1 MTKASTPLQF
11 FYNISIRNSNHISL
25 TLILSVFLT
34 LSLGIIVVQG
44 FSKIFSIVVLFVF
57 AIYPLKEIRAQ
68 IVHPIDNNAF
78 LQNEVASVYVIID
91 SVFISNI
98 LNNDSLDSNTEYPA
112 QFIYQSSNIND
123 TISNIGFRLRG
134 NTSRYADKKS
144 FKVSFNTFTQG
155 QKWNGLEKMNLNG
168 EHNDPSILRSYLS
181 AYLLKSGDL
190 ISPRNSY
197 VKLYINNEYK
207 GLYLNV
213 EHIDEEFIQKRL
225 PNDEYGNLYKAS
237 YGADLTYLGSNAS
250 NYYNLYEL
258 KTNESTND
266 YSGLINFLNV
276 LNNTSN
282 NDFPCAIQEVLD
294 VESYLKTLAIEV
306 LCGHWDGHSFNK
318 NNFYL
323 YQRPSDSKFMLI
335 QYDMDNTFGIDWM
348 STNWANRNIYDWS
361 HPSQPRPLY
370 ERMMNV
376 PFFKD
381 RFTFYIDE
389 MLQGYFNNST
399 LIPILESKQNQIE
412 AAALADNYR
421 ELDYGF
427 SDSDFQNSLIQAWGG
442 HVSTSIASFLYN
454 RNTSANNQLIYQ
466 GIENPCP
473 LYLEEIVFNQDEIE
487 GYYDVTGKRLDD
499 PANNQV
505 TIVKF
510 KSGKTEKIVRIE

>member
-1 MTKASTPLQF
+1 MQ
-11 FYNISIRNSNHISL
+11 I
-25 TLILSVFLT
+25 
-34 LSLGIIVVQG
+34 
-44 FSKIFSIVVLFVF
+44 FSKIFPFVF
-57 AIYPLKEIRAQ
+57 WIIITNCPLKEIQAQ
-68 IVHPIDNNAF
+68 IVHPTDNNAF

-91 SVFISNI
+91 PVYIANI
-98 LNNDSLDSNTEYPA
+98 LNNDSLESNTEYPA
-112 QFIYQSSNIND
+112 QFIYQSSNLND

-144 FKVSFNTFTQG
+144 FKVSFNTFIQG
-155 QKWNGLEKMNLNG
+155 QKWNGIEKMNLNG

-213 EHIDEEFIQKRL
+213 EHIDEEFIQKRF
-225 PNDEYGNLYKAS
+225 PNDDNGNLYKAS

-258 KTNESTND
+258 KTNETAND
-266 YSGLINFLNV
+266 YSGLINFLNI
-276 LNNTSN
+276 LNTVSIT
-282 NDFPCAIQEVLD
+282 DFPCAIQEILD

-323 YQRPSDSKFMLI
+323 YQRPSDGKFMLI
-335 QYDMDNTFGIDWM
+335 EYDMDNTFGIDWM
-348 STNWANRNIYDWS
+348 NINWANRNIYDWS
-361 HPSQPRPLY
+361 HPNQPRPLY

-381 RFTFYIDE
+381 RFSYYISE
-389 MLQGYFNNST
+389 MLQGNFNNST

-442 HVSTSIASFLYN
+442 HVSTSVASFIYN
-454 RNTSANNQLIYQ
+454 RNTSAYNQLIYQ
-466 GIENPCP
+466 GLENPCQ
-473 LYLEEIVFNQDEIE
+473 LNLEEAVFAQDEVE
-487 GYYDVTGKRLDD
+487 GYYDLTGKRLDY
-499 PANNQV
+499 PVNYQI

-510 KSGKTEKIVRIE
+510 ISGKTEKIVRIE